1 LDAKALEVMAR
12 LNKKHGPGTS
22 FVGSEAKTYS
32 RFPSGSLG
40 LDLILGGG
48 WAANQWHEIFGEAS
62 AGKTNLAYATIAAN
76 QRKDPEF
83 TTVFIAAEEYV
94 KGWAQAAGVDTDRL
108 IVVETCIMEDA
119 YEAALDFAS
128 SRGVDCV
135 VIDSLPMLVPG
146 AEDEKEMDGNT
157 VGAGARLT
165 GKFFRK
171 VGKASKR
178 SMTED
183 DRPFLGIMLNQYRMK
198 IGVMYGDPR
207 TTPGGGAKDYAYFS
221 RVEVARDE
229 WIEAGVGKDKDRIGQ
244 VVRGTTKKNKSAP
257 PGQQAYYDLYFDKGG
272 PVAPG
277 QIDYVKEIVTLGIL
291 YEIIDKSGSWYQY
304 GDIREQGKDAF
315 SAAVRDDA
323 EASAQIEREVLQVLR
338 VVA

>member
-1 LDAKALEVMAR
+1 MAR
-12 LNKKHGPGTS
+12 LNKKHGPGTAL
-22 FVGSEAKTYS
+22 VGSTAKSYS

-48 WAANQWHEIFGEAS
+48 WPANQWHEIFGEAS
-62 AGKTNLAYATIAAN
+62 AGKTNLAFATIAAN
-76 QRKDPEF
+76 QRRDPDF
-83 TTVFIAAEEYV
+83 TAVLIAAEEYV
-94 KGWAQAAGVDTDRL
+94 KEYAEMCGVDTERL
-108 IVVETCIMEDA
+108 AVVETCIMEDA
-119 YEAALDFAS
+119 YEAVMDFTE
-128 SRGVDCV
+128 SRAADCV

-171 VGKASKR
+171 VGKATKR
-178 SMTED
+178 SLTEE

-207 TTPGGGAKDYAYFS
+207 TTPGGGAKDYAYFT

-244 VVRGTTKKNKSAP
+244 VVRATTKKNKSAP
-257 PGQQAYYDLYFDKGG
+257 PGQVARYDIYFDKGG
-272 PVAPG
+272 PVPAG
-277 QIDYVKEIVTLGIL
+277 QVDYTKEIVTLGVL
-291 YEIIDKSGSWYQY
+291 YEIVNRKGAWYDYHDLRAQ
-304 GDIREQGKDAF
+304 GLDSFTEEIRANP
-315 SAAVRDDA
+315 
-323 EASAQIEREVLQVLR
+323 EASAQIEHDVFQVLR
-338 VVA
+338 VAA